1 MSQTFRSPYRLEI
14 VSNKSRHGG
23 RAAKRHMFFLCV
35 SDKADGYFV
44 NFPLEWGFE
53 VLLGKMFGNKG
64 LEIRYLRYAQSFG
77 DIMCSEIRGLGF

>member
-1 MSQTFRSPYRLEI
+1 MC
-14 VSNKSRHGG
+14 VS
-23 RAAKRHMFFLCV
+23 V

-44 NFPLEWGFE
+44 NSPLEWGFE

-77 DIMCSEIRGLGF
+77 DIMFLENSRTRILKCFERENLSTELIKVRVV